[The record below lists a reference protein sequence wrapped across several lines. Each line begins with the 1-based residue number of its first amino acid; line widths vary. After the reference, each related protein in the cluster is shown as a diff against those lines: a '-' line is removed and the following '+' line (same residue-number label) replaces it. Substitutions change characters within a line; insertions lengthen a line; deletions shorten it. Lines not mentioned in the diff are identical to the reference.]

1 MVIHS
6 GVTQKAICV
15 HRAGL
20 ASNWDIS
27 PAKVSVGA
35 RLGEAVQEGLPCGGL
50 PRAAGTLSTCTHTGP
65 AAALGDRTDR
75 PGWVG
80 EHTGAL
86 GLMGQFPQ
94 EQR

>member
-20 ASNWDIS
+20 ASNWDFS

-50 PRAAGTLSTCTHTGP
+50 PRAAENPVYMHAHGPCSSTWGQDGQ
-65 AAALGDRTDR
+65 ARLG
-75 PGWVG
+75 G
-80 EHTGAL
+80 
-86 GLMGQFPQ
+86 
-94 EQR
+94 